1 MSEVTNT
8 LVILGLLVPM
18 GAAALGIGEIRAHSA
33 LNQRLNAEIPLV
45 LSGNDSLETLRIRL
59 ASPEAFA
66 RAGVERSQNLTQLR
80 FTAIAKS
87 RGEYVIQVSSSDV
100 VREPFLDFLVEV
112 ESPTGTSLRE
122 FTLLLDPPP
131 GLNPGDSNAFQSSP
145 SFTPAPTLRY
155 DSPGQQLP
163 VRAEREAGA
172 YSAATT
178 PAPTR
183 REFAISPAQLTLEA
197 YGPVRRGE
205 RLLEI
210 AQRIERPASVTP
222 EQMAV
227 GLYLAN
233 PRAFQGNPN
242 SLRAGSRLRIPTSQ
256 FLTQIATED
265 YGEMLRGA
273 IPRISNSDRLEPEL
287 MPGAAPRE
295 FPQQQDRSNGVGPV
309 AEVSARISSAL
320 KKENDELR
328 EQVSHL
334 EQRLE
339 ESQRLL
345 ALKSAELAA
354 LHQQAMKPKES
365 AESRVSVP
373 PRVDPPKLSEPVP
386 HAPPIT
392 QTQPRAPIPSAP
404 PQHPAEPASKPPLV
418 VSQPV
423 QLEQESPIAT
433 GFLLASGSLVLVG
446 IGIWLYRRRRATG
459 GGGNLSIMTSPT
471 VSTLSQ
477 DQTPATSQTT
487 TAATPLPMP
496 PADTLVA
503 EADVLDPIWEADVYL
518 RYGRFAQ
525 AEHMMRDAIKMDP
538 ARHDLK
544 LKLLE
549 ILHLANKGD
558 AFLDYAQE
566 LHTSQPGL
574 TNDFWASVSAI
585 RPDFQP
591 ATQAPAWVREVELPQ
606 PTESG
611 ASSDPM
617 AAAIQ
622 LEDIDNTDF
631 SQELAELQA
640 QHEQITQ
647 NSNSLAPDAQDESSA
662 SESSM
667 PLSMMIED
675 ALEGPAGVTETSDYS
690 AELRELEKQAGIAI
704 SEPLNSGTV
713 SLTEDDGPESV
724 TAETPDLNHLIE
736 FEVPQLDSP
745 PQEPD
750 KPDFNLDNLIP
761 FDTTNLNALLT
772 EVTTNPATSG
782 PALTPTSP
790 HLVGIEFAREQ
801 DKLPDSSTQR
811 KDPLGSLDFSLELVD
826 PGAPASSELQAG
838 VSSQSVT
845 PTVGPCADLLAQ
857 AREFAVNDEKVAC
870 RQLLQQVLHQGSP
883 AERDEAEALM
893 QELGKVRLSLV
904 PPPPSRKAS

>member
-8 LVILGLLVPM
+8 LVMLGLLVPM
-18 GAAALGIGEIRAHSA
+18 GATALGIGEIRTHSA
-33 LNQRLNAEIPLV
+33 LNQRLSAEIPLV
-45 LSGNDSLETLRIRL
+45 LSGNDSLEALQIRL

-131 GLNPGDSNAFQSSP
+131 GLYPGASSAFEDAQ
-145 SFTPAPTLRY
+145 SFTSAPTTPRY
-155 DSPGQQLP
+155 DVPGQHLP
-163 VRAEREAGA
+163 VSAEREARA
-172 YSAATT
+172 YSAAAT

-183 REFAISPAQLTLEA
+183 REFAIPPAQLTLEA

-233 PRAFQGNPN
+233 PRAFRGNPN

-265 YGEMLRGA
+265 YGAMLRGA
-273 IPRISNSDRLEPEL
+273 TPRIFSSDRLEPEL
-287 MPGAAPRE
+287 MPGAVPRE
-295 FPQQQDRSNGVGPV
+295 FPQQQDRTNGIGPV

-365 AESRVSVP
+365 AETRVSAA
-373 PRVDPPKLSEPVP
+373 PRVDPPKLSEPVS

-392 QTQPRAPIPSAP
+392 QTPAPIPSAP
-404 PQHPAEPASKPPLV
+404 PRPPTEPAVKPPLV
-418 VSQPV
+418 VSQPGE
-423 QLEQESPIAT
+423 LEQESPIAT

-446 IGIWLYRRRRATG
+446 IGIWLYQRRRATG

-477 DQTPATSQTT
+477 AQTPATSQTT

-503 EADVLDPIWEADVYL
+503 EADVLDPVWEADVYL

-549 ILHLANKGD
+549 ILHLANKGE
-558 AFLDYAQE
+558 AFLDYVQE
-566 LHTSQPGL
+566 LHTSQPRL
-574 TNDFWASVSAI
+574 SSDFWASVTAI
-585 RPDFQP
+585 RPDVQP
-591 ATQAPAWVREVELPQ
+591 DTQAPARVTEVERSQ
-606 PTESG
+606 STESDTG
-611 ASSDPM
+611 SDPM
-617 AAAIQ
+617 AAAMQ

-647 NSNSLAPDAQDESSA
+647 NSNSLASDTQNEGST
-662 SESSM
+662 SESPM
-667 PLSMMIED
+667 PASMMTED
-675 ALEGPAGVTETSDYS
+675 ALNGSADVTATSDYS
-690 AELRELEKQAGIAI
+690 AELRELEKQAGVAI
-704 SEPLNSGTV
+704 SEPLNSATV
-713 SLTEDDGPESV
+713 SLTEEDGPESV
-724 TAETPDLNHLIE
+724 PAETPDLNHLIE

-750 KPDFNLDNLIP
+750 KPDFSLDNLIP

-772 EVTTNPATSG
+772 EVTTNPAASG
-782 PALTPTSP
+782 PALTPSSP
-790 HLVGIEFAREQ
+790 DLVGIEFTREQ
-801 DKLPDSSTQR
+801 DTLSDSSTQR

-826 PGAPASSELQAG
+826 PGAPATPELQAG
-838 VSSQSVT
+838 VPSQDGSAIVS
-845 PTVGPCADLLAQ
+845 PCADLLAQ
-857 AREFAVNDEKVAC
+857 AREFAVNDDKAAS

-883 AERDEAEALM
+883 TEREEAEALL